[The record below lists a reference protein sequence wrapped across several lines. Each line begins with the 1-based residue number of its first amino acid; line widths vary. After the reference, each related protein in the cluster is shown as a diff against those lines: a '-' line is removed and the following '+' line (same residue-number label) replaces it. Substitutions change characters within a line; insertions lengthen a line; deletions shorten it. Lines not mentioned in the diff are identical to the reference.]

1 MCNNIIDLQVQ
12 YYKVLKNFLQV
23 KFHILLIFV
32 NNNSGEIMFYINF
45 FLFFSIFGYLFE
57 TLCAYIFKSGF
68 NSGILYGPWTPL
80 YGFGVII
87 IMLLSNKIFESLHL
101 NKVVETIVVFVVI
114 TIVLTVLEWLG
125 GVLIEKLFH
134 ITFWDYSNYKYHI
147 GKYISL
153 EMSLLW
159 GVGGIILIYL
169 VIPYVCEFIKKIPF
183 FITVFL
189 SSLFIIDVIVT
200 TINKLKK

>member
-32 NNNSGEIMFYINF
+32 NNSGEIMFYINF

-57 TLCAYIFKSGF
+57 TICAYIFKSGF

-80 YGFGVII
+80 YGFGVLII
-87 IMLLSNKIFESLHL
+87 LIISNKLFQNLHL
-101 NKVVETIVVFVVI
+101 NRVVETLIVFVCM
-114 TIVLTVLEWLG
+114 TIILTLLEWIG

-153 EMSLLW
+153 EMSLVW
-159 GVGGIILIYL
+159 GVGSIILIYL
-169 VIPYVCEFIKKIPF
+169 VLPWSLNLIKKIPLLVTIIF
-183 FITVFL
+183 SFL
-189 SSLFIIDVIVT
+189 FLIDMVVT
-200 TINKLKK
+200 TISKFKC

>member
-1 MCNNIIDLQVQ
+1 MILYMNKNILQAII
-12 YYKVLKNFLQV
+12 
-23 KFHILLIFV
+23 HIFFTFV

-134 ITFWDYSNYKYHI
+134 ITFWDYSNYKFHI

-169 VIPYVCEFIKKIPF
+169 VIPFVCEFIKKIPF
-183 FITVFL
+183 FITMIL
-189 SSLFIIDVIVT
+189 SSLFIIDFIVT
-200 TINKLKK
+200 TINKLKN

>member
-1 MCNNIIDLQVQ
+1 
-12 YYKVLKNFLQV
+12 
-23 KFHILLIFV
+23 
-32 NNNSGEIMFYINF
+32 MFYINI

-57 TLCAYIFKSGF
+57 TICSYIFKSGF

-87 IMLLSNKIFESLHL
+87 IMLLSNKFFESLHL
-101 NKVVETIVVFVVI
+101 NKVVETIIVFVVI

-153 EMSLLW
+153 EMSLVW
-159 GVGGIILIYL
+159 GIGSIILIYL
-169 VIPYVCEFIKKIPF
+169 VLPWSLNLIKKIPL
-183 FITVFL
+183 FITIILIFL
-189 SSLFIIDVIVT
+189 FLVDVVVT
-200 TINKLKK
+200 TINKFKC

>member
-32 NNNSGEIMFYINF
+32 NNSDEIMFYINF

-80 YGFGVII
+80 YGFGVLII
-87 IMLLSNKIFESLHL
+87 LIISNKLFQNLHL
-101 NKVVETIVVFVVI
+101 NRVVETLIVFVCM
-114 TIVLTVLEWLG
+114 TIILTLLEWIG

-153 EMSLLW
+153 EMSLVW
-159 GVGGIILIYL
+159 GVGSIILIYL
-169 VIPYVCEFIKKIPF
+169 VLPWSLNLIKKIPLLVTII
-183 FITVFL
+183 FIFL
-189 SSLFIIDVIVT
+189 FLIDMVVT
-200 TINKLKK
+200 TISKFKC

>member
-1 MCNNIIDLQVQ
+1 
-12 YYKVLKNFLQV
+12 
-23 KFHILLIFV
+23 
-32 NNNSGEIMFYINF
+32 MFYINI
-45 FLFFSIFGYLFE
+45 FLCFSIFGYLFE
-57 TLCAYIFKSGF
+57 TICSYIFKSGF

-101 NKVVETIVVFVVI
+101 NKVVETIIIFVVI

-125 GVLIEKLFH
+125 GVLIENLFH

-153 EMSLLW
+153 EMSLVW
-159 GVGGIILIYL
+159 GIGSIILIYL
-169 VIPYVCEFIKKIPF
+169 VLPWSLNLIKKIPL
-183 FITVFL
+183 FITIILSFL
-189 SSLFIIDVIVT
+189 FLVDIVVT
-200 TINKLKK
+200 TINKFKC

>member
-1 MCNNIIDLQVQ
+1 
-12 YYKVLKNFLQV
+12 
-23 KFHILLIFV
+23 
-32 NNNSGEIMFYINF
+32 MFYINI

-57 TLCAYIFKSGF
+57 TICSYIFKSGF

-153 EMSLLW
+153 EMSLVW
-159 GVGGIILIYL
+159 GIGSIILIYL
-169 VIPYVCEFIKKIPF
+169 VLPWSLNLIKKIPL
-183 FITVFL
+183 FITIILSFL
-189 SSLFIIDVIVT
+189 FLVDIVVT
-200 TINKLKK
+200 TINKFKC

>member
-32 NNNSGEIMFYINF
+32 NNSGEIMFYINF

-57 TLCAYIFKSGF
+57 TICAYIFKSGF

-80 YGFGVII
+80 YGFGVLII
-87 IMLLSNKIFESLHL
+87 LIISNKLFQNLHL
-101 NKVVETIVVFVVI
+101 NRVVETLIVFVCM
-114 TIVLTVLEWLG
+114 TIILTLLEWIG

-153 EMSLLW
+153 EMSLVW
-159 GVGGIILIYL
+159 GVGSIILIYL
-169 VIPYVCEFIKKIPF
+169 VLPWSLNLIKKIPLLVTIIF
-183 FITVFL
+183 SFL
-189 SSLFIIDVIVT
+189 FLIDMVVT
-200 TINKLKK
+200 TISKFKCY

>member
-1 MCNNIIDLQVQ
+1 MILYMNKNILQAII
-12 YYKVLKNFLQV
+12 
-23 KFHILLIFV
+23 HIFFTFV

-169 VIPYVCEFIKKIPF
+169 VIPFVCEFIKKIPF
-183 FITVFL
+183 FITMIL
-189 SSLFIIDVIVT
+189 SSLFIIDFIVT
-200 TINKLKK
+200 TINKLKN

>member
-1 MCNNIIDLQVQ
+1 
-12 YYKVLKNFLQV
+12 
-23 KFHILLIFV
+23 
-32 NNNSGEIMFYINF
+32 MFYINF

-101 NKVVETIVVFVVI
+101 NKVVETIIVFVVI
-114 TIVLTVLEWLG
+114 TIVLTILEWLG
-125 GVLIEKLFH
+125 GILIEKLFH

-153 EMSLLW
+153 EMSLVW
-159 GVGGIILIYL
+159 GVGSIILIYL
-169 VIPYVCEFIKKIPF
+169 VLPWSLNLIKKIPLLVTIIF
-183 FITVFL
+183 SFL
-189 SSLFIIDVIVT
+189 FLIDMVVT
-200 TINKLKK
+200 TISKFKC

>member
-1 MCNNIIDLQVQ
+1 MILYMNKNILQAII
-12 YYKVLKNFLQV
+12 
-23 KFHILLIFV
+23 HIFFTFV

-57 TLCAYIFKSGF
+57 TICSYIFKSGF

-134 ITFWDYSNYKYHI
+134 ITFWDYSNYKFHI

-169 VIPYVCEFIKKIPF
+169 VIPFVCEFIKKIPF
-183 FITVFL
+183 FITMIL
-189 SSLFIIDVIVT
+189 SSLFIIDFIVT
-200 TINKLKK
+200 TINKLKN

>member
-1 MCNNIIDLQVQ
+1 MILYMNKNILQAII
-12 YYKVLKNFLQV
+12 
-23 KFHILLIFV
+23 HIFFTFV

-57 TLCAYIFKSGF
+57 TICSYIFKSGF

-159 GVGGIILIYL
+159 GVGSIILIYL

-183 FITVFL
+183 FITMFL

>member
-32 NNNSGEIMFYINF
+32 NNSGEIMFYINF

-80 YGFGVII
+80 YGFGVLII
-87 IMLLSNKIFESLHL
+87 LIISNKLFQNLHL
-101 NKVVETIVVFVVI
+101 NRVVETLIVFVCM
-114 TIVLTVLEWLG
+114 TIILTLLEWIG

-153 EMSLLW
+153 EMSLVW
-159 GVGGIILIYL
+159 GVGSIILIYL
-169 VIPYVCEFIKKIPF
+169 VLPWSLNLIKKIPLLVTIIF
-183 FITVFL
+183 SFL
-189 SSLFIIDVIVT
+189 FLIDMVVT
-200 TINKLKK
+200 TISKFKC

>member
-1 MCNNIIDLQVQ
+1 
-12 YYKVLKNFLQV
+12 
-23 KFHILLIFV
+23 
-32 NNNSGEIMFYINF
+32 MFYINI

-57 TLCAYIFKSGF
+57 TICSYIFKSGF

-101 NKVVETIVVFVVI
+101 NKVVETIIIFVVI

-153 EMSLLW
+153 EMSLVW
-159 GVGGIILIYL
+159 GIGSIILIYL
-169 VIPYVCEFIKKIPF
+169 VLPWSLNLIKKIPL
-183 FITVFL
+183 FITIILIFL
-189 SSLFIIDVIVT
+189 FLVDVVVT
-200 TINKLKK
+200 TINKFKC

>member
-1 MCNNIIDLQVQ
+1 MYYLNCFWMYSIIGYILETICYNI
-12 YYKVLKNFLQV
+12 FSW
-23 KFHILLIFV
+23 
-32 NNNSGEIMFYINF
+32 SGE
-45 FLFFSIFGYLFE
+45 
-57 TLCAYIFKSGF
+57 
-68 NSGILYGPWTPL
+68 SGILYGPWTPL
-80 YGFGVII
+80 YGFGVLILLII
-87 IMLLSNKIFESLHL
+87 SNKLFLNLHL
-101 NKVVETIVVFVVI
+101 NRVVETLIVFVCM
-114 TIVLTVLEWLG
+114 TIILTLLEWIG

-134 ITFWDYSNYKYHI
+134 ITFWDYSNYKFHI

-183 FITVFL
+183 FITMIL
-189 SSLFIIDVIVT
+189 SSLFIIDFIVT

>member
-1 MCNNIIDLQVQ
+1 
-12 YYKVLKNFLQV
+12 
-23 KFHILLIFV
+23 
-32 NNNSGEIMFYINF
+32 MFYINI
-45 FLFFSIFGYLFE
+45 FLCFSIFGYLFE
-57 TLCAYIFKSGF
+57 TICSYIFKSGF

-153 EMSLLW
+153 EISLVW
-159 GVGGIILIYL
+159 GIGSIILIYL
-169 VIPYVCEFIKKIPF
+169 VLPWSLNLIKKIPL
-183 FITVFL
+183 FITIILSFL
-189 SSLFIIDVIVT
+189 FLVDIVVT
-200 TINKLKK
+200 TINKFKC